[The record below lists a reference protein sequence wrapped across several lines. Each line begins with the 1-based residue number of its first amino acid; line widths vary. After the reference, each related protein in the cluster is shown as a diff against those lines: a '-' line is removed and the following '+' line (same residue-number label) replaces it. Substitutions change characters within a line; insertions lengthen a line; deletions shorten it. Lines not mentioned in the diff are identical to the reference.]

1 MNPQPAQPI
10 ERLEVLLDDSIV
22 CVLEPGCPTYVIGR
36 GRQCQLRIGATG
48 PGGDRHISRTMAS
61 VRWRRGAWTV
71 QNDSQKRPFDVVV
84 DSAVVPLRPNV
95 DSGGPS
101 TFVLGPRGA
110 TLRISSL
117 SGRFDIELRPSGP
130 APESAP
136 IPRPDPL
143 DPSTLRL
150 RKPTPHDLL
159 LLAAKFLSR
168 RHAGYAVGNEL
179 AAERANAVC
188 GQRASR
194 ITARAVE
201 NSVARWREQ
210 LQMIGVQ
217 NIDGRGNINQ
227 LGIELIKHGVLS
239 ELDRIGPPIVE
250 RDRYDDDV
258 G

>member
-1 MNPQPAQPI
+1 MGVPI
-10 ERLEVLLDDSIV
+10 ERLEVLLDGSVV
-22 CVLEPGCPTYVIGR
+22 CVLEPGSPAFVIGR
-36 GRQCQLRIGATG
+36 GRQCQLRIGASG

-61 VRWRRGAWTV
+61 VCWRRGAWTV
-71 QNDSQKRPFDVVV
+71 QNDSQTRPFDVVV
-84 DSAVVPLRPNV
+84 DSAVVPLRPHL
-95 DSGGPS
+95 DGTGPS
-101 TFVLGPRGA
+101 IFVLGPDGS
-110 TLRISSL
+110 TLRICSL
-117 SGRFDIELRPSGP
+117 TGSFHIQLRPCG
-130 APESAP
+130 
-136 IPRPDPL
+136 PRPEPASVPGPDPR

-150 RKPTPHDLL
+150 RKPTPHDKL

-179 AAERANAVC
+179 AAERANDAS
-188 GQRASR
+188 GKRATR

-210 LQMIGVQ
+210 LQMIGVP
-217 NIDGRGNINQ
+217 NIGGRGNINQ

-250 RDRYDDDV
+250 RDQYDDAA